1 MKDNWR
7 EFVFYLKNKPR
18 ICAPTYFSLFGLI
31 NFQKT
36 GRALSEPEEIKLF
49 ERLDQL
55 LNEGRAEDP
64 HTFIN
69 PKNYCFFGQMIKAV
83 DYGNPDIQKALV
95 GCETKIGAVFENTK

>member
-49 ERLDQL
+49 ERLD
-55 LNEGRAEDP
+55 
-64 HTFIN
+64 F
-69 PKNYCFFGQMIKAV
+69 AV
-83 DYGNPDIQKALV
+83 ISHLDELCYVNS
-95 GCETKIGAVFENTK
+95 